1 MRECACGYAVHFSWP
16 NMEQGFTLTVVE
28 QYFTLK
34 LVAEKTH
41 WALQVRKCGFLCQ
54 HGGQVR

>member
-1 MRECACGYAVHFSWP
+1 MCMWLCCAFFLAKCGK
-16 NMEQGFTLTVVE
+16 GFTLTMVE

-34 LVAEKTH
+34 MVAGKSH

-54 HGGQVR
+54 HGVQVR